1 MERILIGLTG
11 RMASGKGEVIKILEQ
26 KGLRKTSLSDM
37 VRAEVKSQ
45 GKEVT
50 RSQMQDIGNGLRMSG
65 GAGILGKLIKES
77 IEQSGQLNWVI
88 DGIRNPAEIVYLRE
102 LQGFFLI
109 GVKAGENTLLKR
121 IKNRGRDTDNVS
133 DEEIKAVLKREWGI
147 GEPLEG
153 QRVGDCIKE
162 SDFLITND
170 GSLEELSIKINEI
183 LEKIGEKNV

>member
-1 MERILIGLTG
+1 MDRILIGLTG

-26 KGLRKTSLSDM
+26 KGLSKTSLSDM
-37 VRAEVKSQ
+37 VRAEVKRQ

-88 DGIRNPAEIVYLRE
+88 DGVRNPAEIVYLRE
-102 LQGFFLI
+102 LQGFFLV
-109 GVKAGENTLLKR
+109 GVEAGENTLLNR

-147 GEPLEG
+147 GEPPEG

-170 GSLEELSIKINEI
+170 GSLEELSIKVNKI

>member
-1 MERILIGLTG
+1 MERELIGLTG

-26 KGLRKTSLSDM
+26 KGYQKTSLSDM
-37 VRAEVKSQ
+37 VRAEVKRQ

-50 RSQMQDIGNGLRMSG
+50 RSQMQDIGNGLRVSG

-77 IEQSGQLNWVI
+77 IEKSDQLNWVI
-88 DGIRNPAEIVYLRE
+88 DGIRNPAEIKFLRE
-102 LQGFFLI
+102 LPGFFLI
-109 GVKAGENTLLKR
+109 GVEAGETILLNR

-133 DEEIKAVLKREWGI
+133 DEEIKAVLKREWGV

-162 SDFLITND
+162 ADFLITND
-170 GSLEELSIKINEI
+170 GSIEELNINI
-183 LEKIGEKNV
+183 EKILKKAGEKNG